1 MTSLVIM
8 VIMIVDYGEIQRT
21 LESFVRPTAELK
33 QAQKRERILNA
44 ATNLF
49 VTHGYRKT
57 SVDEVASAAGVAKG
71 TVYLYYNNKA
81 ALLFHAIALE
91 KLHYLSAFK
100 PLFDPSMSALDRL
113 HGFISL
119 AITWSHKLPLLAKF
133 SSGDH
138 KLELELVLLEVDSR
152 LLEQVNEMQVSFLTH
167 LIDAATGQA
176 LTPEALHQRAAALL
190 DLMFAVV
197 TSGRMIQK
205 GMTLDTYAQL
215 MADVLVQ
222 GIIHRPRE
230 AMALDLLDQRN

>member
-1 MTSLVIM
+1 MTSLGIL
-8 VIMIVDYGEIQRT
+8 VIMIVGYDEIQRI
-21 LESFVRPTAELK
+21 LEGFVRPTAELK

-57 SVDEVASAAGVAKG
+57 SVDEVACAAGVAKG

-81 ALLFHAIALE
+81 ELLFHAIALE

-133 SSGDH
+133 SRGDH
-138 KLELELVLLEVDSR
+138 ELELVLLEVDSG
-152 LLEQVNEMQVSFLTH
+152 LLEQVNEMQVSFITH

-176 LTPEALHQRAAALL
+176 LTPEALHQRAAALV
-190 DLMFAVV
+190 DLMFAVI
-197 TSGRMIQK
+197 TSGRMIQT
-205 GMTLDTYAQL
+205 GMTLDAYAQL

-222 GIIHRPRE
+222 GIVHPPRE
-230 AMALDLLDQRN
+230 TMALQSLDQRS